1 MERKRKELELSNSF
15 PALVIFDK
23 FKGQCTDAVMQVLS
37 NNNVYVVIVPAAC
50 TDRLQSLDLSV
61 NKSAK
66 EFLRGR
72 FHEWYSQKIFE
83 QLQQKGCTVAEPVDL
98 KLSVM
103 KPLGAYRMMQ
113 LYDYF
118 KLNHD
123 IILNGFHAAGLL

>member
-1 MERKRKELELSNSF
+1 MLS
-15 PALVIFDK
+15 D
-23 FKGQCTDAVMQVLS
+23 
-37 NNNVYVVIVPAAC
+37 NNAHVVIVPAAC
-50 TDRLQSLDLSV
+50 TDRLQPLDISV

-83 QLQQKGCTVAEPVDL
+83 QLQHKGCTVAEPVDL
-98 KLSVM
+98 KLSVL
-103 KPLGAYRMMQ
+103 KPLGAYSMMQ

-123 IILNGFHAAGLL
+123 IIINGFRAAGLL